1 MIRIPNAPP
10 DMKIRLSADLRRR
23 IETAARNNNR
33 TMNAEIG
40 ARLEQSFR
48 EKSRRA
54 VSAVQSPDLE
64 ERLKKLEGRLV
75 DLLLKDPFDTLPDRV
90 SALEKRIKEQST

>member
-1 MIRIPNAPP
+1 
-10 DMKIRLSADLRRR
+10 MKIRLSADLRRR

-48 EKSRRA
+48 EKGRRT

-64 ERLKKLEGRLV
+64 ARLEKLEGQLL
-75 DLLLKDPFDTLPDRV
+75 DLLLEHPFGSLEDRL
-90 SALEKRIKEQST
+90 SALEKRIK

>member
-1 MIRIPNAPP
+1 
-10 DMKIRLSADLRRR
+10 MKIRLSADLRQR

-48 EKSRRA
+48 KEGRA
-54 VSAVQSPDLE
+54 VSLVSSPNLE
-64 ERLKKLEGRLV
+64 ERLDNIERQLV
-75 DLLLKDPFDTLPDRV
+75 DRLLDVTALSDRL
-90 SALEKRIKEQST
+90 SALEKRVK

>member
-1 MIRIPNAPP
+1 MIRVPNAPP
-10 DMKIRLSADLRRR
+10 DMKIRLSADLRQR

-48 EKSRRA
+48 EKGRRV
-54 VSAVQSPDLE
+54 VSPVQSPGLE
-64 ERLKKLEGRLV
+64 ERLEKLEGRLL
-75 DLLLKDPFDTLPDRV
+75 DLLLEDPFGTLAKRV
-90 SALEKRIKEQST
+90 SALEKRVK